1 MRSIS
6 LSTHQI
12 FRATIMGVI
21 LWFFAALLLRYFG
34 PMGAFEGIARIVTYA
49 LIIPGTLPFVFLVK
63 KIAGLA
69 SDQIAIGYSV
79 ATAAAMLCDGI
90 ALAWLPG
97 LYGGSSELVA
107 GSGAAIL
114 WGAGIGIV
122 LACVVNKQQQ

>member
-34 PMGAFEGIARIVTYA
+34 PMGAFESIARIVTYA

-69 SDQIAIGYSV
+69 SDQIAIG
-79 ATAAAMLCDGI
+79 
-90 ALAWLPG
+90 
-97 LYGGSSELVA
+97 
-107 GSGAAIL
+107 
-114 WGAGIGIV
+114 
-122 LACVVNKQQQ
+122 